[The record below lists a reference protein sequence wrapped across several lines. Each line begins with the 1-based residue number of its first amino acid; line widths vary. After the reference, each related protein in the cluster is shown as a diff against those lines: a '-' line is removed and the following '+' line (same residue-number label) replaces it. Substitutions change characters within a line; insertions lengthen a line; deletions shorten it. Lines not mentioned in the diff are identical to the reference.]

1 MGYWSQKAE
10 DDLKNS
16 DLFRECKLC
25 YEFMEISKFDVKYR
39 NYTSIGPL
47 DYQYWECKECRRN
60 KTNNAMKIFEHNMKY
75 LDRISISWA
84 YEGELMAHLSFEK
97 TNNNEI
103 GVTKYFYGKTLT
115 ELNEKIT
122 AFLNN
127 EIKL

>member
-1 MGYWSQKAE
+1 M
-10 DDLKNS
+10 NS
-16 DLFRECKLC
+16 VLNLEQCN
-25 YEFMEISKFDVKYR
+25 E
-39 NYTSIGPL
+39 
-47 DYQYWECKECRRN
+47 
-60 KTNNAMKIFEHNMKY
+60 IFEHNMKY
-75 LDRISISWA
+75 LDRISISKSWA

-97 TNNNEI
+97 KNNNEI